1 MKILNKKSLLLIAGI
16 MIALVFIPVSRVF
29 AIEIEDEQK
38 VNSVDITMKLPDVGT
53 QMTVESYM
61 QTPKITATAPSGAK
75 YSVQAI
81 GVEEAIPT
89 GDEVYYEGKIQANT
103 YYYVEMYVEMTPANW
118 GQYFFTSDTVI
129 KVNGST
135 EGITLAPYYVT
146 AFANG
151 EPSGGIKFYAKLKS
165 GSATTTYK
173 IVEGANQ
180 KHEVE
185 GGKDLV
191 VKADGDFT
199 KFTGIKV
206 DGTTVSASN
215 YTAVSGSTK
224 VTLKSAYLDTLTA
237 GTHKLTFVYN
247 DGEVST
253 NFTVAKAA
261 TTTET
266 TTTESET
273 TTTADTT
280 TAETTATTTSSDTTN
295 TTVKTKNPPTGDNV
309 LVYVG
314 LLIISVVGSAI
325 TIKKIIK

>member
-1 MKILNKKSLLLIAGI
+1 MKILNKKTLLLIAGI
-16 MIALVFIPVSRVF
+16 MFALVFIPVSKSF
-29 AIEIEDEQK
+29 AVEDAQK

-53 QMTVESYM
+53 QMIVESYM
-61 QTPKITATAPSGAK
+61 QTPKITATAPSGVK

-81 GVEEAIPT
+81 GVEASIPT
-89 GDEVYYEGKIQANT
+89 DDDVYYEGKIQANT
-103 YYYVEMYVEMTPANW
+103 NYYVEMYVEMTAENW

-135 EGITLAPYYVT
+135 EGITLAPGYATMLASEY
-146 AFANG
+146 G
-151 EPSGGIKFYAKLKS
+151 SGGIKFYAKLKS
-165 GSATTTYK
+165 GSANTTYK
-173 IVEGANQ
+173 IVEGADQ

-185 GGKDLV
+185 GGKDLI

-206 DGTTVSASN
+206 DGTTISASN

-224 VTLKSAYLDTLTA
+224 VTIKSAYLDTLSE

-253 NFTVAKAA
+253 NFIVAKAD
-261 TTTET
+261 TTSDS

-273 TTTADTT
+273 ATADTT
-280 TAETTATTTSSDTTN
+280 STTSSQATN
-295 TTVKTKNPPTGDNV
+295 TTAKTKNPPTADNI
-309 LVYVG
+309 LLYAG
-314 LLIISVVGSAI
+314 LLIVSLVGSAI